1 MKIKK
6 NANEECINAADTIE
20 VFKPRKDKERL
31 SDSDSDE
38 AEAQTRR
45 PGSSDPPSHSP
56 STITLLSYHEAPIHL
71 RFNPYIL
78 SGYRGYLST
87 KMCIE
92 SIFWMTNETINIWSH
107 IFGWM
112 LFLALTMYDL
122 FLLNLQASVF
132 DKFIVGLLLC
142 CFQICMVT
150 STLYHVFSCKS
161 ERHFHNFLCFD
172 LFGIALSLLAIYLTG
187 VYYAFWCHKEWQY
200 FYLATV
206 FVIFIAC
213 MIMQIPRLNVDP
225 NLKMIMFVCWAA
237 YGVVPT
243 VHWALIMNPI
253 VSVSHVNNLLGG
265 VWCCANCSL
274 GSYYGRLGEPHCL
287 YVAPACGRNVRHLR
301 SGVPHLHYPVSRV
314 FLQGQSRLHRVL
326 PPVVAFLC
334 RTRSVSL
341 A

>member
-6 NANEECINAADTIE
+6 NANQECVNAADCIE

-56 STITLLSYHEAPIHL
+56 SSITLLSYHEAPIHL

-225 NLKMIMFVCWAA
+225 NIKMLVFVCWAA

-243 VHWALIMNPI
+243 VHWAIIMGAGRTPLSI
-253 VSVSHVNNLLGG
+253 
-265 VWCCANCSL
+265 CC
-274 GSYYGRLGEPHCL
+274 
-287 YVAPACGRNVRHLR
+287 
-301 SGVPHLHYPVSRV
+301 SRV
-314 FLQGQSRLHRVL
+314 SWVCTVSPVLLSSSTLPAFPNVSSREKSTSSAHLTSGGISSWFSPSTIGITQGSNISS
-326 PPVVAFLC
+326 
-334 RTRSVSL
+334 TE
-341 A
+341 